1 MGYGVTVALQI
12 LILSVKVRILM
23 GQQTKRKTPA
33 LVRGFF
39 FERRAKLALLSLE
52 KKKRRPAKQ
61 ARGFSFCA
69 ANKDH

>member
-1 MGYGVTVALQI
+1 
-12 LILSVKVRILM
+12 M
-23 GQQTKRKTPA
+23 GQLEKRKTPA
-33 LVRGFF
+33 LVRGFL

-52 KKKRRPAKQ
+52 KKKRRPAKR